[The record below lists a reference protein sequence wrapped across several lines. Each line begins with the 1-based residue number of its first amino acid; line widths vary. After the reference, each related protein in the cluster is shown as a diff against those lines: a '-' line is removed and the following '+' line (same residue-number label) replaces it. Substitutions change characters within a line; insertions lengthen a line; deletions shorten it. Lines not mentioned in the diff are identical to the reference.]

1 MNKRLLLI
9 LLCVG
14 CAAALLAAG
23 RWAYVNLKYP
33 IVVAA
38 PANYSFAEFAA
49 KTNRVLGDER
59 PHARLDRISVPTLE
73 DAATVMES
81 GKADLAVIRTDLKL
95 PSNAGTV
102 AIVGR
107 DPAFLIVPHKSGIA
121 TFRDLKGKHVAIL
134 KTGIDENGLLD
145 KILDFYTTPPQ
156 TVTRAVMAPAEIADA
171 LKQKKVA
178 AVFVV
183 ASPGAKATMDAY
195 AAVAKAGKG
204 PPDIIGIAESEGLAK
219 RLGSVEDGEIAAG
232 AFPGATPRPEESVS
246 TIIVVYRL
254 MANEKT
260 PALIVSE
267 LTRLLMQARTR
278 MLSSSPIAQRIQEP
292 DAETDTVPM
301 HPGAKTFY
309 NDGQADLLDRMQN
322 YGYMAFAAVSL
333 LGSAIAW
340 LIAKFKKPEVP
351 TPSVFGAR
359 LLEILRG
366 ARNGALE
373 DLDELEHRL
382 DDLVEDL
389 VVERSSSQIGAE
401 EAATLAFGVSQVREA
416 IQKRRVALSAAPP
429 TITTLSRAAD

>member
-1 MNKRLLLI
+1 MNKRVLLI
-9 LLCVG
+9 FLCIGAV
-14 CAAALLAAG
+14 AALVAAG
-23 RWAYVNLKYP
+23 RWAFVNLKYP

-38 PANYSFAEFAA
+38 PANYAFAEFAA
-49 KTNRVLGDER
+49 KTTRVLGDER
-59 PHARLDRISVPTLE
+59 PHARLDRINVPTLE

-107 DPAFLIVPHKSGIA
+107 DPAFLIAPHKSGIS

-134 KTGIDENGLLD
+134 KTGIDENALLD
-145 KILDFYTTPPQ
+145 RILEFYTTSPQ
-156 TVTRAVMAPAEIADA
+156 TVTRAIMTPAEIAEA
-171 LKQKKVA
+171 LKQKKIA
-178 AVFVV
+178 GVFAV
-183 ASPGAKATMDAY
+183 ASPSSKAATDAY
-195 AAVAKAGKG
+195 AAVVKAGKG
-204 PPDIIGIAESEGLAK
+204 APEIIGIAESEGLAK

-232 AFPGATPRPEESVS
+232 AFAGATPRPEESVS
-246 TIIVVYRL
+246 TIVVVYRL

-260 PALIVSE
+260 PALVVSE

-278 MLSSSPIAQRIQEP
+278 MLGTSPIAQRIQEP
-292 DAETDTVPM
+292 DADTDTVPM

-309 NDGQADLLDRMQN
+309 TDGQADLLDRMQN
-322 YGYMAFAAVSL
+322 YGYMAFAALSL
-333 LGSAIAW
+333 FGSGIAW
-340 LIAKFKKPEVP
+340 LIARFKKPEIPV
-351 TPSVFGAR
+351 PSVFGAR

-366 ARNGALE
+366 ARTGALD
-373 DLDELEHRL
+373 DLDDLENRL

-416 IQKRRVALSAAPP
+416 IQKRRVALSTAPP
-429 TITTLSRAAD
+429 PLTALSRAAD